1 MVITMIN
8 VLERITELRESH
20 HWTEYQLAEHSGL
33 TQSTISSWYRKQM
46 LPTIPSLV
54 KICDAFGITV
64 SQFFLENEDQ
74 AIHLTEKQS
83 ALLTASSKLN
93 SEQYN
98 FSLKFFIFFFQF
110 INAYHRF
117 LQGVYHKYPSI
128 LCVSFIFMT
137 LL

>member
-54 KICDAFGITV
+54 KICDAWQMYHHGRYIIFT
-64 SQFFLENEDQ
+64 
-74 AIHLTEKQS
+74 AIH
-83 ALLTASSKLN
+83 
-93 SEQYN
+93 Y
-98 FSLKFFIFFFQF
+98 
-110 INAYHRF
+110 
-117 LQGVYHKYPSI
+117 
-128 LCVSFIFMT
+128 T
-137 LL
+137 L